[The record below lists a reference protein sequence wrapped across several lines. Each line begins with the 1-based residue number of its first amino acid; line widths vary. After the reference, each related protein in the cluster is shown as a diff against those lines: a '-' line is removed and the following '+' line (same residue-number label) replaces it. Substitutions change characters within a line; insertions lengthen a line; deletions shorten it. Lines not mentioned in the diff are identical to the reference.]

1 LTVVVS
7 ATDTRRSEL
16 LEAAVAV
23 LRRTG
28 FERMR
33 LRDVAD
39 EAGVSI
45 GLLQHY
51 FGTRE
56 QLGREAFAAACGE
69 RASRVAAA
77 AAPAGPAWPR
87 VRRLLENAFEPE
99 GLEERAATWLDL
111 CASGGRDDEL
121 REAAGRVQ
129 DVWRAPLRAAID
141 DGIETGEL
149 APRVDADVAVDLL
162 LAIVDGVELAV
173 TIADEQA
180 TPPERLLGPTLALA
194 RDLLGVR

>member
-1 LTVVVS
+1 LATVAS

-51 FGTRE
+51 FATRE
-56 QLGREAFAAACGE
+56 QLGREAFAAACGD
-69 RASRVAAA
+69 RAGRVADAA
-77 AAPAGPAWPR
+77 EPDGPAWPR
-87 VRRLLENAFEPE
+87 IERLLEHAFAQD
-99 GLEERAATWLDL
+99 GLDERAGTWLDL
-111 CASGGRDDEL
+111 CASAGRDEEL
-121 REAAGRVQ
+121 RHAAGRVQ
-129 DVWRAPLRAAID
+129 DVWRRPLRTAIE
-141 DGIETGEL
+141 DGIGTGEL
-149 APRVDADVAVDLL
+149 APRVATDVAVDLL
-162 LAIVDGVELAV
+162 LAIVDGVELAA

-180 TPPERLLGPTLALA
+180 TPPNRLLAPTLELT
-194 RDLLGVR
+194 RDLLGAR